1 MKTITHNNH
10 TIEISNNGLT
20 GKEVVKYDGQ
30 VMSEKRSM
38 MGTVHTFRVEEE
50 SQSVQYEVEI
60 GTRWHGFSSW
70 TTVRRSGEIIFSDK

>member
-20 GKEVVKYDGQ
+20 GKEVVKL
-30 VMSEKRSM
+30 MSEKRSM